1 MYTAIFCDIGSFWVN
16 GRGRSFAPLPGP
28 IQSGHS
34 CKCLKKYSESG
45 AKCVTQCDR
54 VLAYMRTN
62 GSITSKEAMDH
73 LGCERLASRIC
84 DLRKRGHCII
94 KYTEKGRNRYDE
106 PTNYARY
113 KLIEG
118 VQNG

>member
-1 MYTAIFCDIGSFWVN
+1 M
-16 GRGRSFAPLPGP
+16 
-28 IQSGHS
+28 
-34 CKCLKKYSESG
+34 
-45 AKCVTQCDR
+45 TQCDR

-106 PTNYARY
+106 PTSYARY